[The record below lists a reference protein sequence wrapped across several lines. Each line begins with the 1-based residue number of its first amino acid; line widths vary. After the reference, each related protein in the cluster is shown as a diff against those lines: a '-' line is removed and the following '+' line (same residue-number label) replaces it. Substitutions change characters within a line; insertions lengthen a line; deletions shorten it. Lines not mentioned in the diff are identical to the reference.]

1 MNLEALATAA
11 RKVVGVKQTGKALQR
26 KQAITVFLADDAD
39 ARLTGPIR
47 TECENQGIE
56 VVSCETMQAL
66 GKACGIHAG
75 ATAAAIL
82 KA

>member
-11 RKVVGVKQTGKALQR
+11 RRVVGIKQTGKALQR
-26 KQAITVFLADDAD
+26 KQAVVVFLAEDAD
-39 ARLTGPIR
+39 SRLTDPIR
-47 TECENQGIE
+47 KECEEAGVE

-75 ATAAAIL
+75 ASAAAIL